1 MITRRRTVLKGALA
15 LLGATALAPVA
26 RAQSDG
32 VRAIFWGGQAR
43 AERTFAVFDLFQNK
57 LGTAPVVG
65 EFMGFTD
72 YWPKVATQTAGG
84 NAPDLIQMDYRYIVE
99 YAQRGALTPLDDY
112 LGGALDLADFDADQ
126 IEAGKVDGKF
136 YGVSMGAG
144 GFCLQVNASAF
155 ERAGL
160 PVPGP
165 TTTYAELLGMA
176 GDFNAANAG
185 MRMLQDGSGNE
196 PALENWLRQR
206 GKALYTAE
214 GELAF
219 GTEDAAEWFT
229 LWADLRGKQACVTAE
244 EQAISTGT
252 IDTSMLVTGR
262 AASGFTGV
270 NELIAYQALVK
281 DTLAVTNMP
290 LAMAGGKGGQYRKP
304 TMMWTLAQTSKL
316 KDEAVELINFFV
328 RDLEAASLLG
338 LERGIPASAASRE
351 HIAGSVTDLERQTLD
366 FFANLG
372 DLLGPIPPSPP
383 SAAGEISQSLLG
395 TLSQEV
401 AFGAK
406 SPEDA
411 AAQLVNGAQDI
422 LARAG

>member
-1 MITRRRTVLKGALA
+1 VL
-15 LLGATALAPVA
+15 
-26 RAQSDG
+26 
-32 VRAIFWGGQAR
+32 
-43 AERTFAVFDLFQNK
+43 
-57 LGTAPVVG
+57 G
-65 EFMGFTD
+65 EFMGFND

-99 YAQRGALTPLDDY
+99 YARRGALTPLDDY
-112 LGGALDLADFDADQ
+112 LGGTLNLADFDEDQ
-126 IEAGKVDGKF
+126 IAAGRVDGKL

-160 PVPGP
+160 PVPGA
-165 TTTYAELLGMA
+165 TTTYADLSGMVEQ
-176 GDFNAANAG
+176 FNAANG
-185 MRMLQDGSGNE
+185 DTRMLQDGSGNE

-206 GKALYTAE
+206 GKALYTPE

-219 GTEDAAEWFT
+219 ETADAAEWFA

-244 EQAISTGT
+244 QQALSTGT
-252 IDTSMLVTGR
+252 IDTSMLVSGR

-281 DTLAVTNMP
+281 DRLAVVNMP

-304 TMMWTLAQTSKL
+304 TMMWTLAQTSKV
-316 KDEAVELINFFV
+316 KDEAVDLINFFV
-328 RDLEAASLLG
+328 HDLEAASLLG
-338 LERGIPASAASRE
+338 LERGIPSSAASRE
-351 HIAGSVTDLERQTLD
+351 HIVGGLTDLERQTLD

-372 DLLGPIPPSPP
+372 DLLGPIPPPPP
-383 SAAGEISQSLLG
+383 SAAGEISLSLLG
-395 TLSQEV
+395 TLSQEI

-411 AAQLVNGAQDI
+411 AAQLVSGAKDI

>member
-1 MITRRRTVLKGALA
+1 MTTRRTVLQGALA
-15 LLGATALAPVA
+15 LLGAAALTPAA
-26 RAQSDG
+26 RAQAAG

-43 AERTFAVFDLFQNK
+43 AERTFAVFDLFQK
-57 LGTAPVVG
+57 LRGSAPVVG

-99 YAQRGALTPLDDY
+99 YARRGALTPLDDY
-112 LGGALDLADFDADQ
+112 LGGALNLADFDEDQ
-126 IEAGKVDGKF
+126 IAAGRVDGKL

-165 TTTYAELLGMA
+165 TTTYADLLGMVEP
-176 GDFNAANAG
+176 FNAANG
-185 MRMLQDGSGNE
+185 EVRMLQDGSGNE

-206 GKALYTAE
+206 GKALYTPE

-219 GTEDAAEWFT
+219 NAADAAEWFQ
-229 LWADLRGKQACVTAE
+229 LWAELRSKAACVTAE
-244 EQAISTGT
+244 QQALSTGT

-270 NELIAYQALVK
+270 NELIAYQALIK
-281 DTLAVTNMP
+281 DRLAVVNMP

-304 TMMWTLAQTSKL
+304 TMMWTMAQTSKV
-316 KDEAVELINFFV
+316 KEEAVDLINFFV
-328 RDLEAASLLG
+328 HDLEAASLLG

-351 HIAGSVTDLERQTLD
+351 HIAGSLTDLERQTMD

-395 TLSQEV
+395 TLSQEI

-406 SPEDA
+406 SPEEA
-411 AAQLVNGAQDI
+411 AEQLVAGAKEI

>member
-1 MITRRRTVLKGALA
+1 MTIRRRTVLQGALA
-15 LLGATALAPVA
+15 LLGAAALTPAA
-26 RAQSDG
+26 RAQAVG
-32 VRAIFWGGQAR
+32 IRAFFWGGQAR
-43 AERTFAVFDLFQNK
+43 AERTFAVFDLFQK
-57 LGTAPVVG
+57 QSGTAPVLG

-99 YAQRGALTPLDDY
+99 YARRGALTPLDEY
-112 LGGALDLADFDADQ
+112 LGGALNLADFDADQ
-126 IEAGKVDGKF
+126 IEAGQVDDKL

-165 TTTYAELLGMA
+165 TTTYADLLGMVEQ
-176 GDFNAANAG
+176 FNAANG
-185 MRMLQDGSGNE
+185 ELRMLQDGSGNE

-219 GTEDAAEWFT
+219 ETADAAEWFT
-229 LWADLRGKQACVTAE
+229 LWADLRAKQACVTAE
-244 EQAISTGT
+244 QQALSTGT

-270 NELIAYQALVK
+270 NELIAYQALIK
-281 DTLAVTNMP
+281 DRLAVVNMP

-316 KDEAVELINFFV
+316 KDEAVDLINFFV
-328 RDLEAASLLG
+328 HDLEAASLLG

-351 HIAGSVTDLERQTLD
+351 HIAGGLTDLERQTLD

-372 DLLGPIPPSPP
+372 ELLGPIPPSPP

-395 TLSQEV
+395 TLSQEI

-411 AAQLVNGAQDI
+411 AAQLVTGAKEI

>member
-1 MITRRRTVLKGALA
+1 MTIRRRTVLQGALA
-15 LLGATALAPVA
+15 LFGAAALVPAA
-26 RAQSDG
+26 RAQAAG
-32 VRAIFWGGQAR
+32 IRAFFWGGQAR
-43 AERTFAVFDLFQNK
+43 AERTFAVFDLFQK
-57 LGTAPVVG
+57 QRGTAPVLG

-99 YAQRGALTPLDDY
+99 YARRGALTPLDDY
-112 LGGALDLADFDADQ
+112 LGGALNLADFDADQ
-126 IEAGKVDGKF
+126 IAAGKVDGKL

-165 TTTYAELLGMA
+165 TTTYADLLGMVEQ
-176 GDFNAANAG
+176 FNAANG
-185 MRMLQDGSGNE
+185 ELRMLQDGSGNE

-206 GKALYTAE
+206 GKALYTPE

-219 GTEDAAEWFT
+219 DTADATEWFQ
-229 LWADLRGKQACVTAE
+229 LWAELRDKQACVSADQ
-244 EQAISTGT
+244 QALSTGT
-252 IDTSMLVTGR
+252 IDTSMLVSGR

-270 NELIAYQALVK
+270 NELIAYQALIK
-281 DTLAVTNMP
+281 DRLAVTNMP

-304 TMMWTLAQTSKL
+304 TMMWTMAQTSKL
-316 KDEAVELINFFV
+316 KDEAVDLINFFV
-328 RDLEAASLLG
+328 HDLEAASLLG

-351 HIAGSVTDLERQTLD
+351 HIAGGLTDLERQTLD

-395 TLSQEV
+395 TLSQEI

-406 SPEDA
+406 SPQDA
-411 AAQLVNGAQDI
+411 AAQLVTGAQEI

>member
-15 LLGATALAPVA
+15 LLGATALAPAV
-26 RAQSDG
+26 RAQSEG
-32 VRAIFWGGQAR
+32 IRAIFWGGQAR
-43 AERTFAVFDLFQNK
+43 AERTFSVFDLFQK
-57 LGTAPVVG
+57 KFGTAPVVG

-112 LGGALDLADFDADQ
+112 LGKTLDLGDFDADQ
-126 IEAGKVDGKF
+126 IEAGRVDGKL

-165 TTTYAELLGMA
+165 TTTYADLLGMV
-176 GDFNAANAG
+176 GEFNAANG
-185 MRMLQDGSGNE
+185 EMRMLQDGSGNE

-206 GKALYTAE
+206 GKALYTRE

-219 GTEDAAEWFT
+219 DTADAAEWFT
-229 LWADLRGKQACVTAE
+229 LWADLRSKDVCVTAE
-244 EQAISTGT
+244 QQAVSTGT

-281 DTLAVTNMP
+281 DRLAVTNMP

-304 TMMWTLAQTSKL
+304 TMMWTLAQTSKV

-338 LERGIPASAASRE
+338 LERGIPSSAASRE
-351 HIAGSVTDLERQTLD
+351 HITGGLTDLERQTLD

-372 DLLGPIPPSPP
+372 ELLGPIPPSPP

-395 TLSQEV
+395 TLSQEIG
-401 AFGAK
+401 FGAK

-411 AAQLVNGAQDI
+411 AAQLVSGAKDI

>member
-1 MITRRRTVLKGALA
+1 MTIRRRTVLQGALA
-15 LLGATALAPVA
+15 LFGVAALAPAA
-26 RAQSDG
+26 RAQSRG
-32 VRAIFWGGQAR
+32 IRAFFWGGQAR
-43 AERTFAVFDLFQNK
+43 AERTFAVFDLFQK
-57 LGTAPVVG
+57 QRGTAPVLG

-99 YAQRGALTPLDDY
+99 YARRGALNPLDDY
-112 LGGALDLADFDADQ
+112 LGGALNLVDFDADQ
-126 IEAGKVDGKF
+126 IAAGKVDGKL

-165 TTTYAELLGMA
+165 TTTYADLLGMVEQ
-176 GDFNAANAG
+176 FNAANG
-185 MRMLQDGSGNE
+185 ELRMLQDGSGNE

-206 GKALYTAE
+206 GKALYTPE

-219 GTEDAAEWFT
+219 DTADATEWFQ
-229 LWADLRGKQACVTAE
+229 LWTELRANEACVTAE
-244 EQAISTGT
+244 EQALSTGT
-252 IDTSMLVTGR
+252 IDTSMLVSGR

-270 NELIAYQALVK
+270 NELIAYQALIK
-281 DTLAVTNMP
+281 DRLAVTNMP

-304 TMMWTLAQTSKL
+304 TMMWTMAETSKL
-316 KDEAVELINFFV
+316 KDEAIDLINFFV
-328 RDLEAASLLG
+328 HDLEAASLLG
-338 LERGIPASAASRE
+338 LERCIPASAASRE
-351 HIAGSVTDLERQTLD
+351 HIAGGLTDLERQTLD

-372 DLLGPIPPSPP
+372 ELLGPIPPSPP

-395 TLSQEV
+395 TLSQEI

-411 AAQLVNGAQDI
+411 AAQLVTGAQEI

>member
-1 MITRRRTVLKGALA
+1 MITRRRTVLQGAFA

-165 TTTYAELLGMA
+165 TTTYADLLGMA

-219 GTEDAAEWFT
+219 ETEDAAEWFA
-229 LWADLRGKQACVTAE
+229 LWADLRDKQACVTAE

-270 NELIAYQALVK
+270 NELIAYQALVT

-304 TMMWTLAQTSKL
+304 TMMWTLAQSSKL

-351 HIAGSVTDLERQTLD
+351 HIAGGVTDLERQTLD

-395 TLSQEV
+395 TLSQEIG
-401 AFGAK
+401 FGAK
-406 SPEDA
+406 SPEVA
-411 AAQLVNGAQDI
+411 AAELVSGAQDI

>member
-15 LLGATALAPVA
+15 LLGATALAPAV
-26 RAQSDG
+26 RAQSEG
-32 VRAIFWGGQAR
+32 IRAIFWGGQAR
-43 AERTFAVFDLFQNK
+43 AERTFSVFDLFQK
-57 LGTAPVVG
+57 KFGTAPVVG

-112 LGGALDLADFDADQ
+112 LGKTLDLGDFDADQ
-126 IEAGKVDGKF
+126 IEAGRVDGKL

-165 TTTYAELLGMA
+165 TTTYADLLGMV
-176 GDFNAANAG
+176 GEFNAANG
-185 MRMLQDGSGNE
+185 EMRMLQDGSGNE

-206 GKALYTAE
+206 GKALYTRE

-219 GTEDAAEWFT
+219 DTADAAEWFT
-229 LWADLRGKQACVTAE
+229 LWADLRSKDVCVTAE
-244 EQAISTGT
+244 QQAVSTGT

-281 DTLAVTNMP
+281 DRLAVTNMP

-304 TMMWTLAQTSKL
+304 TMMWTLAQTSKV
-316 KDEAVELINFFV
+316 KDQAVELINFFV
-328 RDLEAASLLG
+328 RDL
-338 LERGIPASAASRE
+338 
-351 HIAGSVTDLERQTLD
+351 
-366 FFANLG
+366 
-372 DLLGPIPPSPP
+372 
-383 SAAGEISQSLLG
+383 
-395 TLSQEV
+395 
-401 AFGAK
+401 
-406 SPEDA
+406 
-411 AAQLVNGAQDI
+411 
-422 LARAG
+422 